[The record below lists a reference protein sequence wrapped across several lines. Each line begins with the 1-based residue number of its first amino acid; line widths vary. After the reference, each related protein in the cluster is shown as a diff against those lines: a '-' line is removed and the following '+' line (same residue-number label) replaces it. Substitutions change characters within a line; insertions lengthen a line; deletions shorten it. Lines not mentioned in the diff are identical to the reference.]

1 MLKKLVVIVLALAML
16 SIVLTPSVGAS
27 SYYVYVD
34 KKIYN
39 PGEHG
44 TIYVVIDNNGKE
56 PIEIKNVT
64 IMFNNWLRLTEDG
77 WDEKGNFSIVFDEPI
92 AVLSNT
98 THALDPIE
106 FTVPDDSRAVTS
118 SAYIG
123 LGTSKAIYWEWHTVS
138 SATVYLA
145 QPENQMLIRNLDNIV
160 MLLTVVA
167 ILAIISAIIIAAA
180 IFLSAR
186 RSGVTWQKEE

>member
-1 MLKKLVVIVLALAML
+1 LKKLVVIVLALAIL

-27 SYYVYVD
+27 SYNVYVD
-34 KKIYN
+34 KRIYN
-39 PGEHG
+39 PGERG
-44 TIYVVIDNNGKE
+44 TIYIVIDNDADE

-64 IMFNNWLRLTEDG
+64 IMFSNWLRLTEDG
-77 WDEKGNFSIVFDEPI
+77 WDEKGNFSIVFDESI

-118 SAYIG
+118 SVYIG
-123 LGTSKAIYWEWHTVS
+123 LGTSKAISWDWHTVS

-145 QPENQMLIRNLDNIV
+145 QPENQILIRDLDNIV

-167 ILAIISAIIIAAA
+167 ILAIIGAIIIAAA
-180 IFLSAR
+180 VFLSGR
-186 RSGVTWQKEE
+186 RPGVTWQKEQ

>member
-1 MLKKLVVIVLALAML
+1 MKKLVTILLALAIL
-16 SIVLTPSVGAS
+16 SIVLTPSVCAS

-39 PGEHG
+39 PGERG
-44 TIYVVIDNNGKE
+44 TIYIVIDNDGNE

-64 IMFNNWLRLTEDG
+64 IVFGNWLRLTEDG
-77 WDEKGNFSIVFDEPI
+77 WDEKVNFSIVFDEPI

-98 THALDPIE
+98 THALDPIG

-118 SAYIG
+118 SVYIG
-123 LGTSKAIYWEWHTVS
+123 LGTSKAISWDWSTVS

-145 QPENQMLIRNLDNIV
+145 TPEDQILLRDLDNIV

-180 IFLSAR
+180 VFLSGR